1 MNTRGLSFLFL
12 TISLLGCGASA
23 TTQPANAPSSSTTTS
38 AAVSPAATKP
48 EPAKAEAEP
57 AAQPA
62 EASEPTKAAD
72 TPETPAAPEA
82 CDGEWICLRVALDGK
97 GKVEKRTTKLIGDP
111 AIDATWSQNT
121 DGRMPASFSEA
132 SKPVE
137 LLLKHLPGKP
147 GQHLA
152 QIVLR
157 ANGRET
163 VIHKYDGEEFGYVG
177 FIAAEKDG
185 ALLVDLRY
193 MK

>member
-1 MNTRGLSFLFL
+1 MTMRGLSFLFL
-12 TISLLGCGASA
+12 TIPLLACGASA
-23 TTQPANAPSSSTTTS
+23 TPQPASAPASSTTTS
-38 AAVSPAATKP
+38 AAVSPA
-48 EPAKAEAEP
+48 KA
-57 AAQPA
+57 
-62 EASEPTKAAD
+62 ASPEPTKAE
-72 TPETPAAPEA
+72 PEPEPAAAPAQPTEAAEAPAAAPDA

-97 GKVEKRTTKLIGDP
+97 GKIEKRATRLIGDP

-121 DGRMPASFSEA
+121 DGRAPATFADA

-157 ANGRET
+157 TNGRET
-163 VIHKYDGEEFGYVG
+163 VIHKYDGDEFSYVG